1 MATVAESYQGWRGCA
16 SDFVRGPGS
25 PVEGLNSRNLGVES
39 VQAKQERPVLSRNL
53 SEFLVELSIA
63 LHRHSMYPSG
73 HPSLGPAVASVVRH
87 AERLLQDRAT
97 MAFGVARRQLVIEGV
112 TTDPNQPVLR
122 RLAEGLHR
130 HHLGA
135 ISVMRGIEASETG
148 DALRALSAE
157 PDRDGPLGL
166 LRSNGHRTDWPHIKL
181 HPLTFDRLA
190 IVGDAPMTTGGGSQA
205 ATRGAE
211 LWVGLARA
219 AISVDGGGAENVSTE
234 PSVVARAIDE
244 HRGAEAYDQVIV
256 GYLLQIA
263 RELKTAPD
271 EEAGALR
278 RRTSTLIAALR
289 PETLRR
295 LVEMGGDVGQRGA
308 FVLDATHGM
317 AVDAVVEIVKAA
329 GEASGQTISHGLVR
343 MLSKLATHA
352 ELGSDQV
359 RPLADT
365 ALRDQ
370 VQNLLDDWKLE
381 DPNPEQYGRVLQH
394 LATTSRAVLD
404 ENGPAE
410 PAGAPEPLR
419 VVQMSLEAGAQGPLL
434 DRAVDNAMAGGQVGA
449 VLLTLTTRPDGRD
462 EVCDAVQTRLV
473 APSTVRALLAQ
484 EPVDVASLDELLPFM
499 WEEGYE
505 LLLDALVASES
516 RATRRKLLDRLA
528 GAAVDLR
535 SSIAARLDDPRWYVQ
550 RNMLVL
556 LTRSRR
562 VPEGFSA
569 ARWTAHEDAR
579 VRIEAVRLQLM
590 LPHEHDLGVRT
601 ALDDSDP
608 RIVRLGLAAIQY
620 VCPPDL
626 VARVTSIAVST
637 AADEEVRGM
646 AVGALAQFR
655 QPQVLEMLLQ
665 LLDGGK
671 TILGRPKLAPKSPAV
686 LAALR
691 GLADQWPSERRAQT
705 MLTLGADSVDADVR
719 HAAQVSRA

>member
-1 MATVAESYQGWRGCA
+1 
-16 SDFVRGPGS
+16 
-25 PVEGLNSRNLGVES
+25 
-39 VQAKQERPVLSRNL
+39 
-53 SEFLVELSIA
+53 
-63 LHRHSMYPSG
+63 
-73 HPSLGPAVASVVRH
+73 
-87 AERLLQDRAT
+87 
-97 MAFGVARRQLVIEGV
+97 
-112 TTDPNQPVLR
+112 
-122 RLAEGLHR
+122 
-130 HHLGA
+130 
-135 ISVMRGIEASETG
+135 
-148 DALRALSAE
+148 
-157 PDRDGPLGL
+157 
-166 LRSNGHRTDWPHIKL
+166 
-181 HPLTFDRLA
+181 
-190 IVGDAPMTTGGGSQA
+190 
-205 ATRGAE
+205 
-211 LWVGLARA
+211 
-219 AISVDGGGAENVSTE
+219 
-234 PSVVARAIDE
+234 
-244 HRGAEAYDQVIV
+244 
-256 GYLLQIA
+256 
-263 RELKTAPD
+263 
-271 EEAGALR
+271 
-278 RRTSTLIAALR
+278 
-289 PETLRR
+289 
-295 LVEMGGDVGQRGA
+295 MGGDVGQRGA

-352 ELGSDQV
+352 ELGSEQV
-359 RPLADT
+359 RSLADS
-365 ALRDQ
+365 ALREQ
-370 VQNLLDDWKLE
+370 VQQPAGRLE
-381 DPNPEQYGRVLQH
+381 ARGPQ
-394 LATTSRAVLD
+394 SRAVRPCAAAPGHDLSHRSLD
-404 ENGPAE
+404 ANGPGE

-449 VLLTLTTRPDGRD
+449 VLVTLTTRPEGRD

-484 EPVDVASLDELLPFM
+484 EPIDVASLDELLPFM

-505 LLLDALVASES
+505 LLLDALASSES

-528 GAAVDLR
+528 GAAVDIR

-556 LTRSRR
+556 LARSGR

-569 ARWTAHEDAR
+569 APWTTHEDAR
-579 VRIEAVRLQLM
+579 VRIEAVRLQLT

-626 VARVTSIAVST
+626 VARVTSIAGSSD
-637 AADEEVRGM
+637 ADEELRGL

-671 TILGRPKLAPKSPAV
+671 TMLGRSKLAAKSPAV

-691 GLADQWPSERRAQT
+691 ALADQWSSERRART
-705 MLTLGADSVDADVR
+705 MLALGADSADRRRAPGGAGVRGHERSRPLPQRVRPDPLGDDALPGGPSVARTRRRSGVR
-719 HAAQVSRA
+719 GTGRPVGPRWAPRVHVPRRRGRVRPRGAARSEVLGAGPPADCRRHPAARVRAQGHAGTSSTASSRRFWRG